1 MNLRA
6 SLMLVSVLL
15 LFATCRKEEE
25 HDGVIP
31 VVHFPADISEFET
44 EDNSVFS
51 FPLVLDATT
60 NRDVSVTYETKP
72 LTATEGQ
79 DYVSKSGTL
88 VFPAGTAAG
97 TIAID
102 IVIDSFLEEDE
113 AFRVVLTG
121 SDGVVFKDGFQ
132 EAIGTIRND
141 DSVIAVEAGGYEAAD
156 EYPGKSLVWSD
167 EFNGPEIDLN
177 NWTYD
182 LGGGG
187 WGNQEWQIYTN
198 SPNNA
203 YVANGNLMIVAL
215 DNGFQYTSARMKSIG
230 LQEFQHGR
238 IDVRALLPTGQGIW
252 PAIWMLGGNFPNVG
266 WPACG
271 EIDIMELVG
280 NQPNVVHGTVHYG
293 NDWSQHQYTGGSTYL
308 PFGESFADE
317 FHVFSIEWDETGIR
331 WLLDDQQYFQVNQDV
346 TGAQNYPFNND
357 FFFILNVAVGGIW
370 PGYPDDTTVFP
381 NFMAVDYVRVY
392 Q

>member
-6 SLMLVSVLL
+6 SLLLVSVLL

-132 EAIGTIRND
+132 EAIRHHPQRRQRDCCRGWRLRSCRRIPRQ
-141 DSVIAVEAGGYEAAD
+141 I
-156 EYPGKSLVWSD
+156 PGV
-167 EFNGPEIDLN
+167 
-177 NWTYD
+177 
-182 LGGGG
+182 
-187 WGNQEWQIYTN
+187 
-198 SPNNA
+198 
-203 YVANGNLMIVAL
+203 V
-215 DNGFQYTSARMKSIG
+215 
-230 LQEFQHGR
+230 GR
-238 IDVRALLPTGQGIW
+238 IQRP
-252 PAIWMLGGNFPNVG
+252 
-266 WPACG
+266 
-271 EIDIMELVG
+271 
-280 NQPNVVHGTVHYG
+280 
-293 NDWSQHQYTGGSTYL
+293 
-308 PFGESFADE
+308 
-317 FHVFSIEWDETGIR
+317 
-331 WLLDDQQYFQVNQDV
+331 
-346 TGAQNYPFNND
+346 
-357 FFFILNVAVGGIW
+357 
-370 PGYPDDTTVFP
+370 
-381 NFMAVDYVRVY
+381 
-392 Q
+392 